1 MQSISQQATDVLN
14 TLSSILTL
22 SNNLKTRVLS
32 AEQSVEVLQ
41 EKEEEEESIEKPVEK
56 PVEKSEEKVEKSV
69 EEPVEKPVEEPVEI
83 PVEKSEEKSEEKV
96 EKSEEKPEEKAEE
109 AEKPAENA
117 SHTASAGTEIKRRAS
132 PGEEAAQLSQLLS
145 HAVSQQFVVLRRLR
159 KVLDTVA
166 PSTLSHADGEGGRL
180 HRPRLRAAAGGASAG
195 GQVAREDDTEG

>member
-41 EKEEEEESIEKPVEK
+41 EKEEEESIEK
-56 PVEKSEEKVEKSV
+56 
-69 EEPVEKPVEEPVEI
+69 PVEKPVEEPVEI

>member
-41 EKEEEEESIEKPVEK
+41 EKEEEEEPVEK
-56 PVEKSEEKVEKSV
+56 PVEEPVEKSVEEPVEKSV
-69 EEPVEKPVEEPVEI
+69 EEPVEKPLEKSEEQ
-83 PVEKSEEKSEEKV
+83 SEEKSEEKV

-117 SHTASAGTEIKRRAS
+117 SHAASAGTEIKRRAS

>member
-41 EKEEEEESIEKPVEK
+41 EKEEEEESIEKPVEE

-69 EEPVEKPVEEPVEI
+69 EEPVEEPVEKPVEKSVEK
-83 PVEKSEEKSEEKV
+83 PVEKSEEKSEEK
-96 EKSEEKPEEKAEE
+96 

>member
-41 EKEEEEESIEKPVEK
+41 EKEEEESIEK

-69 EEPVEKPVEEPVEI
+69 EEPVEEPVEKSVEK

>member
-1 MQSISQQATDVLN
+1 M
-14 TLSSILTL
+14 
-22 SNNLKTRVLS
+22 LS

-41 EKEEEEESIEKPVEK
+41 EKEEEEEESIEKPVEK

-69 EEPVEKPVEEPVEI
+69 EKPVEKSVEK

>member
-41 EKEEEEESIEKPVEK
+41 EKEEEEEPVEK
-56 PVEKSEEKVEKSV
+56 PVEEPVEKSV
-69 EEPVEKPVEEPVEI
+69 EEPVEKPLEKSEEQ
-83 PVEKSEEKSEEKV
+83 SEEKSEEKV

-117 SHTASAGTEIKRRAS
+117 SHAASAGTEIKRRAS

>member
-41 EKEEEEESIEKPVEK
+41 EKEEEEESIEK
-56 PVEKSEEKVEKSV
+56 
-69 EEPVEKPVEEPVEI
+69 PVEKPVEEPVEI

-159 KVLDTVA
+159 KVLDKFLQQGQ
-166 PSTLSHADGEGGRL
+166 LSHLHSLTRRWRRRPSSPSATASSGRRSVRR
-180 HRPRLRAAAGGASAG
+180 RPSRP
-195 GQVAREDDTEG
+195 

>member
-41 EKEEEEESIEKPVEK
+41 EKEEEEEE
-56 PVEKSEEKVEKSV
+56 SV
-69 EEPVEKPVEEPVEI
+69 EEPAEKPEEKVEKPVEEPVEE
-83 PVEKSEEKSEEKV
+83 PVEKPEEKSEEKV

-117 SHTASAGTEIKRRAS
+117 SHAASAGTEIKRRAS

>member
-1 MQSISQQATDVLN
+1 M
-14 TLSSILTL
+14 
-22 SNNLKTRVLS
+22 LS

-41 EKEEEEESIEKPVEK
+41 EKEEEDESIEKPVEK
-56 PVEKSEEKVEKSV
+56 SVEESIEEPVEKSV
-69 EEPVEKPVEEPVEI
+69 EEPVEKL
-83 PVEKSEEKSEEKV
+83 VEKPVEKSEEKV

-117 SHTASAGTEIKRRAS
+117 SHAASAGTEIKRRAS

>member
-41 EKEEEEESIEKPVEK
+41 EKEEKEKEEESIEKPVEK
-56 PVEKSEEKVEKSV
+56 PVEEPV
-69 EEPVEKPVEEPVEI
+69 EEPVEKPVEEPVEK

-159 KVLDTVA
+159 KVLDTVV

>member
-56 PVEKSEEKVEKSV
+56 
-69 EEPVEKPVEEPVEI
+69 

>member
-1 MQSISQQATDVLN
+1 M
-14 TLSSILTL
+14 
-22 SNNLKTRVLS
+22 LS

-41 EKEEEEESIEKPVEK
+41 EKEEKEEEEESIEKP
-56 PVEKSEEKVEKSV
+56 V
-69 EEPVEKPVEEPVEI
+69 EEPVEKPVEEPVEK
-83 PVEKSEEKSEEKV
+83 PVEKSEEKVEKSEEKV

-117 SHTASAGTEIKRRAS
+117 SHAASAGTEIKRRAS